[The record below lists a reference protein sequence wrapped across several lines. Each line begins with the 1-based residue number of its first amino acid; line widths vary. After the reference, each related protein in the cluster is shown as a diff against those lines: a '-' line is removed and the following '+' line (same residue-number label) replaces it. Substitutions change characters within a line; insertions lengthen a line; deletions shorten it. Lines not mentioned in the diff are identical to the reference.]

1 MIHESITWRKSVL
14 HDSWLMACKYDHN
27 LSFLLRKKSIKNTDV
42 YSPAWSVSLNN
53 GKNCFLRKP
62 QLLLWHYSFHPI
74 KGCSQISIHT
84 SAQIYQNFPK
94 RKFQG
99 PRNSI
104 SILNWIRE
112 IISAKEGCNK
122 GKNGPLEMVG
132 GRYYAIAIVCVSVCL
147 CVSVWQGALHYKKFF
162 MKFEEGHESAKHWT
176 EILLYI

>member
-112 IISAKEGCNK
+112 IISAKKGCNK
-122 GKNGPLEMVG
+122 GKNGPLEIVG
-132 GRYYAIAIVCVSVCL
+132 GGNMQLQLCVCV
-147 CVSVWQGALHYKKFF
+147 CVGR
-162 MKFEEGHESAKHWT
+162 GHCITRTWKCKTLNWNSC
-176 EILLYI
+176 LLYI